1 MRDWARPLAA
11 VPMICLIL
19 RACESIDFCVFRHES
34 NQGLRTRT
42 NVEFRIDSQ
51 TLRSGVFA
59 ASRRMRHYRLHG
71 SRRRIAPPHHEE
83 AHQSVAGTACPGYT
97 ARARFKKC
105 PTCAR
110 SEERRVGKEC
120 RSRWSPYHSTK

>member
-51 TLRSGVFA
+51 TLRNALSR
-59 ASRRMRHYRLHG
+59 ASRRMKPPDLANALIPFSIAFVFG
-71 SRRRIAPPHHEE
+71 CGLLQTESQIAKVNRR
-83 AHQSVAGTACPGYT
+83 TPG
-97 ARARFKKC
+97 
-105 PTCAR
+105 
-110 SEERRVGKEC
+110 
-120 RSRWSPYHSTK
+120 